1 MVLNKIV
8 SINVQRENRVLFSE
22 QNYFLYRA
30 YIITKYSQVLI
41 KKPKKHTDKTPQFGQ
56 HLYEDVQKFTK

>member
-8 SINVQRENRVLFSE
+8 NINVQRENRVLFSE

-30 YIITKYSQVLI
+30 YTINKYSPVLI
-41 KKPKKHTDKTPQFGQ
+41 K
-56 HLYEDVQKFTK
+56 

>member
-30 YIITKYSQVLI
+30 YTITKYSPVLI
-41 KKPKKHTDKTPQFGQ
+41 KKNTDKTPQFGQ